1 MAETARFEHF
11 FEVITRVSRALHE
24 STDLTDA
31 LQIIVNTVTE
41 VFGARG
47 CALRLLDPAGNE
59 LELMAA
65 TGLSEQYLQKGH
77 VKADASLSEV
87 YEEQLVVIDDVAND
101 PRVQYPEAAA
111 AEGIV
116 AIIGV
121 PFQVTGTMRMVLRI
135 YFDTPLTLNTEDHR
149 LLYYMAQQSAIA
161 IKNSIQHKRYLDT
174 FRTVSAAIHE
184 GEAVNDILESIVVNI
199 QEIMEARGC
208 IYWIVDTDQQ
218 KVYMKVTSGF
228 QMNSLSHINYDTLKD
243 VFRFEA
249 EKEVFIRDVREDP
262 RIPSATGLGKQMVTS
277 ILGVPF
283 HIVDQYRGV
292 LAVYFSRPR
301 SLLQSEIDFV
311 RDSGRQGAI
320 ALHKAFRYDERML
333 EAFREIIEG
342 LVLALE
348 AKDVCTHGHSLN
360 VANYAKMAAQQL
372 GLSAHETEEIY
383 RGGLLHDIGK
393 LAMQDNILGNLG
405 HLSPG
410 DFETIKQHPVIGAK
424 IIGRLSLLNEV
435 APIIL
440 HHHERHDGSGYPDG
454 LTGEAIPVGARI
466 IAVSDAFDAM
476 TSDRPGTENMSI
488 RKALNLLQ
496 EQAGTKFDPH
506 VMSAFVAAIEANID
520 SVTPFTMPE
529 GEADKNGSG
538 PAACDK
544 RRLFLPEWFRRCI
557 PGF

>member
-1 MAETARFEHF
+1 MVEDARLEHF
-11 FEVITRVSRALHE
+11 FKVISSVSRALHE
-24 STDLTDA
+24 SADLSET
-31 LQIIVNTVTE
+31 LNVMVKTVTE
-41 VFGARG
+41 VFEAKG
-47 CALRLLDPAGNE
+47 CTLRVLDPAGKE
-59 LELMAA
+59 FDLMAA
-65 TGLSEQYLQKGH
+65 AGLSSAYLEKG
-77 VKADASLSEV
+77 VVIGDPDVSEV
-87 YEEQLVVIDDVAND
+87 FDDQMVVIDDVEND
-101 PRVQYPEAAA
+101 PRIQYPYAAI
-111 AEGIV
+111 AEGITS
-116 AIIGV
+116 IIGV
-121 PFQVTGTMRMVLRI
+121 PVQVADNMRMVLRI
-135 YFDTPLTLNTEDHR
+135 YFDSPIRLKEEDRR

-161 IKNSIQHKRYLDT
+161 IKNAIQHTRYLET
-174 FRTVSAAIHE
+174 FRKVSAAIHE
-184 GEAVNDILESIVVNI
+184 GEAVNDILETIVSTI

-218 KVYMKVTSGF
+218 QVYMKVTSGF
-228 QMNSLSHINYDTLKD
+228 QMESLSHIAYETLKD
-243 VFRFEA
+243 VFRFEE
-249 EKEVFIRDVREDP
+249 EKAVFIKDVREDP

-311 RDSGRQGAI
+311 SDSGRQGAI

-360 VANYAKMAAQQL
+360 VANYAKMAAQEM
-372 GLSAHETEEIY
+372 GLSSHEVEEIY

-454 LTGEAIPVGARI
+454 LTGAAIPVGARI

-488 RKALNLLQ
+488 RKALNQLQ
-496 EQAGTKFDPH
+496 EQAGTKFDPQ
-506 VMSAFVAAIEANID
+506 VINAFVAAIEANID

-538 PAACDK
+538 LAACDK
-544 RRLFLPEWFRRCI
+544 RRLPLPEWVRRCI